1 MHTSFFLCNSRLRVL
16 LRASGSTGR
25 HPPPA
30 HPGKVNPLRTSYLP
44 LTLQPYTILGAPEG
58 LGIGRPDTPPRER
71 LRGDRDPW
79 APNPVHPKKTYAL
92 CTDQR
97 HVLPRLLPLIRHN
110 TVIGLKVERNPL
122 PYHVPRVSRGRG
134 LWGGSVC
141 YKSMPLRLSDYSAH
155 KLPQFPPSPQAR
167 WAGPHRSRCRERRP
181 HCLSD

>member
-1 MHTSFFLCNSRLRVL
+1 ML

-30 HPGKVNPLRTSYLP
+30 HPGKVTPLQTPYLP
-44 LTLQPYTILGAPEG
+44 LTLQPYTSLGAPKG
-58 LGIGRPDTPPRER
+58 LGSGRPDTPPRER

-79 APNPVHPKKTYAL
+79 APNPVHPKKAYAL

-122 PYHVPRVSRGRG
+122 PYHVPREGAVYGGAAFAIKACHLDSQTTLRTSSLSSRPVPKRG
-134 LWGGSVC
+134 GPGPIVLVVENVG
-141 YKSMPLRLSDYSAH
+141 LSACPTSSRV
-155 KLPQFPPSPQAR
+155 LPPS
-167 WAGPHRSRCRERRP
+167 GCCRYN
-181 HCLSD
+181 L